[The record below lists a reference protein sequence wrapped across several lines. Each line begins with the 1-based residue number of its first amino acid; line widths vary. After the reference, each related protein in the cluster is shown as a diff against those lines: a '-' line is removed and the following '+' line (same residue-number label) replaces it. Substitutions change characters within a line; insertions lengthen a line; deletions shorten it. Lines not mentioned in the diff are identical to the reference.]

1 MTIYMLDRERLLR
14 RVTKERNELR
24 REVERLRKLWR
35 ETTAELQQV
44 QIHCAH
50 KEQLIQVLDG
60 QWESSRQEVDTLKK
74 LCRAR
79 GYWHPSLSSDGPDV
93 A

>member
-1 MTIYMLDRERLLR
+1 MKLYILDRERVLR

-24 REVERLRKLWR
+24 REVVQLRKLWR

-44 QIHCAH
+44 EIHAAH

-60 QWESSRQEVDTLKK
+60 EWDRATRENAVLKK
-74 LCRAR
+74 TMRER
-79 GYWHPSLSSDGPDV
+79 GFWHPSLSPDD
-93 A
+93 AA